1 MPSLENGNGVVLFF
15 LILLL
20 IFTPILVI
28 RAKKKKKAQEKAMG
42 AYESATGCY
51 HEYGISQFQPRE
63 KVDIFLMD
71 EKVAIKAKDLVVE
84 LPIERIIAAQYL
96 RKTDILKESKSAIA
110 RGIVGGVLIG
120 PLGAIVGG
128 VSGVGDKHKKG
139 NYLVINYTT
148 ADSNETKVL
157 IFDMILYQIA
167 DKLAKDLTKQIRKM
181 NTNNGVIQL

>member
-1 MPSLENGNGVVLFF
+1 MQEILFSIVV
-15 LILLL
+15 ILLITL
-20 IFTPILVI
+20 IAFFGISS
-28 RAKKKKKAQEKAMG
+28 KKKKLAREKAIG
-42 AYESATGCY
+42 AYESANCF
-51 HEYGISQFQPRE
+51 HEYGISQLQPRE

-71 EKVAIKAKDLVVE
+71 EKVAIKSKDLVVE